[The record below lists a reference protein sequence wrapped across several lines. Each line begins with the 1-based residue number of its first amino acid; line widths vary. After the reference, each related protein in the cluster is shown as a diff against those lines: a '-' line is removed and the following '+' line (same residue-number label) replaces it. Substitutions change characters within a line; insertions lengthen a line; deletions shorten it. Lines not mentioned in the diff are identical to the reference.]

1 MKQME
6 HSYKGEEKFLVNDL
20 KTIVSKARSK
30 AFAAVNYS
38 LVERNW
44 RIGKRIVEEE
54 QNGEARAE
62 YGKHIIEVASAALTE
77 EFGKG
82 FSETNLINFKKFFLL
97 FKELEIH
104 QTVSEEFRKQVLHL
118 LPWSHYERLIRVE
131 DKKAREWYAKEAYE
145 QGWSFRTLNRNI
157 NTLYYERLLMSK
169 KKQPVVNE
177 MQDKTKAYQ
186 QDKLEYIKS
195 PVVLEFLGLP
205 EDTSLAES
213 KLETAIINNLEKFLM
228 EMGKGYALVARQQH
242 IRTEENDYYIDL
254 VFYNYLIKSFIL
266 VDLKVNRIT
275 YQDVGQMDMYLQMYD
290 KMKKG
295 PDDNPTIGII
305 LCTETD
311 SDVARYSTLAKNDQM
326 FAAKYKLYL
335 PDKEDLRR
343 EIERQKELYLM
354 AHPEETGISVTN
366 GYAQP
371 DSCFMF
377 AYDLEQDKL
386 LWRSA
391 DQSYNSMNF
400 VVKGDV
406 ILCGYGFTAEDD
418 YLYQINRNTGEIL
431 DRLELKKMPD
441 LLVEQDGKLYVHTY
455 SYDYV
460 IDF

>member
-1 MKQME
+1 MKEPSKKYNDEDNM
-6 HSYKGEEKFLVNDL
+6 LVNDL
-20 KTIVSKARSK
+20 RSIVSKARSK
-30 AFAAVNYS
+30 VFAAVNYS

-44 RIGKRIVEEE
+44 RIGQRIVEQE
-54 QNGEARAE
+54 QNGASRAE
-62 YGKHIIEVASAALTE
+62 YGKHVIEAASAALTE

-82 FSETNLINFKKFFLL
+82 FSYTNIANYKRFYLTFSDLQIL
-97 FKELEIH
+97 
-104 QTVSEEFRKQVLHL
+104 QTVSEEFKKQKHQTLSDESSL
-118 LPWSHYERLIRVE
+118 LPQKGQTPPAQFELRFLPWSHYERLIRVE
-131 DKKAREWYAKEAYE
+131 DKKAREWYAKEAFE

-157 NTLYYERLLMSK
+157 NTLYYERLLMST
-169 KKQPVVNE
+169 KKQPVVDE

-354 AHPEETGISVTN
+354 AHPEEN
-366 GYAQP
+366 
-371 DSCFMF
+371 
-377 AYDLEQDKL
+377 DK
-386 LWRSA
+386 
-391 DQSYNSMNF
+391 
-400 VVKGDV
+400 
-406 ILCGYGFTAEDD
+406 E
-418 YLYQINRNTGEIL
+418 
-431 DRLELKKMPD
+431 
-441 LLVEQDGKLYVHTY
+441 
-455 SYDYV
+455 
-460 IDF
+460 

>member
-1 MKQME
+1 MKEPGKKYNDEDNM
-6 HSYKGEEKFLVNDL
+6 LVNDL
-20 KTIVSKARSK
+20 RSIVSKARSK

-44 RIGKRIVEEE
+44 RIGQRIVEEE
-54 QNGEARAE
+54 QNGASRAE
-62 YGKHIIEVASAALTE
+62 YGKHVIEVASAALTK

-82 FSETNLINFKKFFLL
+82 FSETNIMNFKKFYLK
-97 FKELEIH
+97 FKELTIP
-104 QTVSEEFRKQVLHL
+104 QTLSEEFKKQKHQTLSDESSLLPQKGQTQPAQFELRL

-131 DKKAREWYAKEAYE
+131 DKKAREWYAKEAFE
-145 QGWSFRTLNRNI
+145 QGWSYRTLNRNI
-157 NTLYYERLLMSK
+157 NTLYYERLLMST
-169 KKQPVVNE
+169 KKQPVVDE

-275 YQDVGQMDMYLQMYD
+275 YQNVGQMDMYLQMYD

-354 AHPEETGISVTN
+354 AHPEEN
-366 GYAQP
+366 
-371 DSCFMF
+371 
-377 AYDLEQDKL
+377 DK
-386 LWRSA
+386 
-391 DQSYNSMNF
+391 
-400 VVKGDV
+400 
-406 ILCGYGFTAEDD
+406 E
-418 YLYQINRNTGEIL
+418 
-431 DRLELKKMPD
+431 
-441 LLVEQDGKLYVHTY
+441 
-455 SYDYV
+455 
-460 IDF
+460 

>member
-1 MKQME
+1 MKQPGKKYNDEDNM
-6 HSYKGEEKFLVNDL
+6 LVNDL
-20 KTIVSKARSK
+20 RSIVSKARSK

-44 RIGKRIVEEE
+44 RIGQRIVEQE
-54 QNGEARAE
+54 QNGASRAE
-62 YGKHIIEVASAALTE
+62 YGKHVTEVASAALTE

-82 FSETNLINFKKFFLL
+82 FSETNIRTFRKFFLI
-97 FKELEIH
+97 FRNLEIQ
-104 QTVSEEFRKQVLHL
+104 QTVSAESNLPKQQTLSDNLSSHFQKGQTPPAQFKLRL
-118 LPWSHYERLIRVE
+118 LPWSHYERLIRIE
-131 DKKAREWYAKEAYE
+131 DKRARDWYAKEAFE
-145 QGWSFRTLNRNI
+145 QGWSYRTLSRNI
-157 NTLYYERLLMSK
+157 NTLYYERFLMSK
-169 KKQPVVNE
+169 DKAPVEKEMKEKTNE
-177 MQDKTKAYQ
+177 FQ

-195 PVVLEFLGLP
+195 PVVMEFLGLP
-205 EDTSLAES
+205 SDSSLKES
-213 KLETAIINNLEKFLM
+213 KLESAIIDNLEKFLM

-290 KMKKG
+290 KKKKG

-354 AHPEETGISVTN
+354 AHPEEN
-366 GYAQP
+366 
-371 DSCFMF
+371 
-377 AYDLEQDKL
+377 DK
-386 LWRSA
+386 
-391 DQSYNSMNF
+391 
-400 VVKGDV
+400 
-406 ILCGYGFTAEDD
+406 E
-418 YLYQINRNTGEIL
+418 
-431 DRLELKKMPD
+431 
-441 LLVEQDGKLYVHTY
+441 
-455 SYDYV
+455 
-460 IDF
+460 

>member
-1 MKQME
+1 MKQLNKKYNDEDNM
-6 HSYKGEEKFLVNDL
+6 LVNDL
-20 KTIVSKARSK
+20 RSIVSKARSK

-44 RIGKRIVEEE
+44 RIGQRIVEQE
-54 QNGEARAE
+54 QNGASRAE
-62 YGKHIIEVASAALTE
+62 YGKHVIEVASAALTE

-82 FSETNLINFKKFFLL
+82 FSETNIMNFKKFYLK
-97 FKELEIH
+97 FKELTIP
-104 QTVSEEFRKQVLHL
+104 QTLSEEFKKQKQQTLSDESSLLPPKGQTPSAQFKLHL

-131 DKKAREWYAKEAYE
+131 DKKAREWYTKEAFE

-157 NTLYYERLLMSK
+157 NTLYYERLLMST
-169 KKQPVVNE
+169 KKQPVVDE

-354 AHPEETGISVTN
+354 AHPEEN
-366 GYAQP
+366 
-371 DSCFMF
+371 
-377 AYDLEQDKL
+377 EK
-386 LWRSA
+386 
-391 DQSYNSMNF
+391 
-400 VVKGDV
+400 
-406 ILCGYGFTAEDD
+406 E
-418 YLYQINRNTGEIL
+418 
-431 DRLELKKMPD
+431 
-441 LLVEQDGKLYVHTY
+441 
-455 SYDYV
+455 
-460 IDF
+460 

>member
-1 MKQME
+1 MKELGKKYNDEDNM
-6 HSYKGEEKFLVNDL
+6 LVNDL
-20 KTIVSKARSK
+20 RSIVSKARSK

-44 RIGKRIVEEE
+44 RIGQRIVEEE
-54 QNGEARAE
+54 QNGASRAE
-62 YGKHIIEVASAALTE
+62 YGKHVIEIASAALTE

-82 FSETNLINFKKFFLL
+82 FSYTNIANYKRFYLTFNNLQIL
-97 FKELEIH
+97 
-104 QTVSEEFRKQVLHL
+104 QTVSEEFNNPIQQTLPAKSSAPHKEDKAESAQSELRL

-131 DKKAREWYAKEAYE
+131 DKQAREWYAKEAFNE
-145 QGWSFRTLNRNI
+145 GWSYRTLNRNI

-354 AHPEETGISVTN
+354 AHPEEN
-366 GYAQP
+366 
-371 DSCFMF
+371 
-377 AYDLEQDKL
+377 DK
-386 LWRSA
+386 
-391 DQSYNSMNF
+391 
-400 VVKGDV
+400 
-406 ILCGYGFTAEDD
+406 E
-418 YLYQINRNTGEIL
+418 
-431 DRLELKKMPD
+431 
-441 LLVEQDGKLYVHTY
+441 
-455 SYDYV
+455 
-460 IDF
+460 

>member
-1 MKQME
+1 MKEPGKKYNDEDNM
-6 HSYKGEEKFLVNDL
+6 LVNDL
-20 KTIVSKARSK
+20 RSIVSKARSK

-44 RIGKRIVEEE
+44 RIGQRIVEEE
-54 QNGEARAE
+54 QNGASRAE
-62 YGKHIIEVASAALTE
+62 YGKHVIEVASAALTK

-82 FSETNLINFKKFFLL
+82 FSYTNIANYKRFYLTFSDLQIL
-97 FKELEIH
+97 
-104 QTVSEEFRKQVLHL
+104 QTVSEEFKKQKHQTLSDESSL
-118 LPWSHYERLIRVE
+118 LPQKGQTPPAQFELRFLPWSHYERLIRVE
-131 DKKAREWYAKEAYE
+131 DKKAREWYAKEAFE

-157 NTLYYERLLMSK
+157 NTLYYERLLMSTQ
-169 KKQPVVNE
+169 KQPVVDE

-354 AHPEETGISVTN
+354 AHPEEN
-366 GYAQP
+366 
-371 DSCFMF
+371 
-377 AYDLEQDKL
+377 DK
-386 LWRSA
+386 
-391 DQSYNSMNF
+391 
-400 VVKGDV
+400 
-406 ILCGYGFTAEDD
+406 E
-418 YLYQINRNTGEIL
+418 
-431 DRLELKKMPD
+431 
-441 LLVEQDGKLYVHTY
+441 
-455 SYDYV
+455 
-460 IDF
+460 

>member
-82 FSETNLINFKKFFLL
+82 FSETNIRTFRKFFLI
-97 FKELEIH
+97 FRNLEIQ
-104 QTVSEEFRKQVLHL
+104 QTVSAESNLPKQQTLSDNLSSHFQKGQTPPAQFKLRL
-118 LPWSHYERLIRVE
+118 LPWSHYERLIRIE
-131 DKKAREWYAKEAYE
+131 DKRARDWYAKETFK
-145 QGWSFRTLNRNI
+145 QGWSYRTLSRNI

-169 KKQPVVNE
+169 DKAPVEKEMKEKTNE
-177 MQDKTKAYQ
+177 FQ

-195 PVVLEFLGLP
+195 PVVMEFLGLP
-205 EDTSLAES
+205 SDSSLKES
-213 KLETAIINNLEKFLM
+213 KLESAIIDNLEKFLM

-290 KMKKG
+290 KKKKG

-354 AHPEETGISVTN
+354 AHPEEN
-366 GYAQP
+366 
-371 DSCFMF
+371 
-377 AYDLEQDKL
+377 DK
-386 LWRSA
+386 
-391 DQSYNSMNF
+391 
-400 VVKGDV
+400 
-406 ILCGYGFTAEDD
+406 E
-418 YLYQINRNTGEIL
+418 
-431 DRLELKKMPD
+431 
-441 LLVEQDGKLYVHTY
+441 
-455 SYDYV
+455 
-460 IDF
+460 

>member
-1 MKQME
+1 MKQPGKKYNDEDNM
-6 HSYKGEEKFLVNDL
+6 LVNDL
-20 KTIVSKARSK
+20 RSIVSKARSK
-30 AFAAVNYS
+30 AFATVNYS
-38 LVERNW
+38 LVKRNW
-44 RIGKRIVEEE
+44 RIGQRIVEEE
-54 QNGEARAE
+54 QNGASRAE
-62 YGKHIIEVASAALTE
+62 YGKHVIEVASAALTK

-82 FSETNLINFKKFFLL
+82 FSETNIMNFKKFYLK
-97 FKELEIH
+97 FKELTIP
-104 QTVSEEFRKQVLHL
+104 QTLSEEFKKQKHQTLSDESSLLPQKGQTQPAQFELRL

-131 DKKAREWYAKEAYE
+131 DKKAREWYAKEAFE
-145 QGWSFRTLNRNI
+145 QGWSYRTLNRNI
-157 NTLYYERLLMSK
+157 NTLYYERLLMST
-169 KKQPVVNE
+169 KKQPVVDE

-354 AHPEETGISVTN
+354 AHPEEN
-366 GYAQP
+366 
-371 DSCFMF
+371 
-377 AYDLEQDKL
+377 DK
-386 LWRSA
+386 
-391 DQSYNSMNF
+391 
-400 VVKGDV
+400 
-406 ILCGYGFTAEDD
+406 E
-418 YLYQINRNTGEIL
+418 
-431 DRLELKKMPD
+431 
-441 LLVEQDGKLYVHTY
+441 
-455 SYDYV
+455 
-460 IDF
+460 

>member
-6 HSYKGEEKFLVNDL
+6 HSYKGGEKFLVNDL

-82 FSETNLINFKKFFLL
+82 FSETNIMNFKKFYLK
-97 FKELEIH
+97 FKELTIP
-104 QTVSEEFRKQVLHL
+104 QTESEEFKKQKQQTLSDELSSHFQKGQTPPAQFELRL
-118 LPWSHYERLIRVE
+118 LPWSHYERLIRIE
-131 DKKAREWYAKEAYE
+131 DKRARDWYAKEAFE
-145 QGWSFRTLNRNI
+145 QGWSYRTLSRNI

-169 KKQPVVNE
+169 DKAPVEKEMKEKTNE
-177 MQDKTKAYQ
+177 FQ

-205 EDTSLAES
+205 KDTSLAES

-354 AHPEETGISVTN
+354 AHPEEN
-366 GYAQP
+366 
-371 DSCFMF
+371 
-377 AYDLEQDKL
+377 DK
-386 LWRSA
+386 
-391 DQSYNSMNF
+391 
-400 VVKGDV
+400 
-406 ILCGYGFTAEDD
+406 E
-418 YLYQINRNTGEIL
+418 
-431 DRLELKKMPD
+431 
-441 LLVEQDGKLYVHTY
+441 
-455 SYDYV
+455 
-460 IDF
+460 

>member
-1 MKQME
+1 MKQPGKKYNDEDNM
-6 HSYKGEEKFLVNDL
+6 LVNDL
-20 KTIVSKARSK
+20 RSIVSKARSK

-44 RIGKRIVEEE
+44 RIGQRIVEEE
-54 QNGEARAE
+54 QNGASRAE
-62 YGKHIIEVASAALTE
+62 YGKHVIEVASAALTK

-82 FSETNLINFKKFFLL
+82 FSETNIMNFKKFYLK
-97 FKELEIH
+97 FKELTIP
-104 QTVSEEFRKQVLHL
+104 QTLSEEFKKQKHQTLSDESSLLPQKGQTQSAQFELRL

-131 DKKAREWYAKEAYE
+131 DKKAREWYAKEAFE

-169 KKQPVVNE
+169 KKQPVANE

-335 PDKEDLRR
+335 PNEEDLRR

-354 AHPEETGISVTN
+354 AHP
-366 GYAQP
+366 
-371 DSCFMF
+371 
-377 AYDLEQDKL
+377 DK
-386 LWRSA
+386 
-391 DQSYNSMNF
+391 
-400 VVKGDV
+400 
-406 ILCGYGFTAEDD
+406 
-418 YLYQINRNTGEIL
+418 
-431 DRLELKKMPD
+431 
-441 LLVEQDGKLYVHTY
+441 
-455 SYDYV
+455 
-460 IDF
+460 

>member
-1 MKQME
+1 MKQPGKKYNDEDNM
-6 HSYKGEEKFLVNDL
+6 LVNDL
-20 KTIVSKARSK
+20 RSIVSKARSK

-44 RIGKRIVEEE
+44 RIGQRIVEQE
-54 QNGEARAE
+54 QNGASRAE
-62 YGKHIIEVASAALTE
+62 YGKHVIEVASAALTE

-82 FSETNLINFKKFFLL
+82 FSETNIMNFKKFYLR
-97 FKELEIH
+97 FKGLAIP
-104 QTVSEEFRKQVLHL
+104 QTLSEEFKKQKQQTPSDESSLLPQKGKTESAQFELRL

-131 DKKAREWYAKEAYE
+131 DKQAREWYAKEAFE

-157 NTLYYERLLMSK
+157 NTLYYERLLMST
-169 KKQPVVNE
+169 KKQPVVDE

-354 AHPEETGISVTN
+354 AHPEEN
-366 GYAQP
+366 
-371 DSCFMF
+371 
-377 AYDLEQDKL
+377 EK
-386 LWRSA
+386 
-391 DQSYNSMNF
+391 
-400 VVKGDV
+400 
-406 ILCGYGFTAEDD
+406 E
-418 YLYQINRNTGEIL
+418 
-431 DRLELKKMPD
+431 
-441 LLVEQDGKLYVHTY
+441 
-455 SYDYV
+455 
-460 IDF
+460 

>member
-1 MKQME
+1 MKQPRKKYNDEDNM
-6 HSYKGEEKFLVNDL
+6 LVNDL
-20 KTIVSKARSK
+20 RSIVSKARSK

-44 RIGKRIVEEE
+44 RIGQRIVEQE
-54 QNGEARAE
+54 QNGASRAE
-62 YGKHIIEVASAALTE
+62 YGKHVIEIASAALTE

-82 FSETNLINFKKFFLL
+82 FSETNIMNFKKFYLK
-97 FKELEIH
+97 FKELTIP
-104 QTVSEEFRKQVLHL
+104 QTLSEEFKKQKQQTLSDELSSHFQKGQTPPAQFELRL

-131 DKKAREWYAKEAYE
+131 DKKAREWYAKEAFNE
-145 QGWSFRTLNRNI
+145 GWSYRTLNRNI

-205 EDTSLAES
+205 EDISLAES

-354 AHPEETGISVTN
+354 AHPEEN
-366 GYAQP
+366 
-371 DSCFMF
+371 
-377 AYDLEQDKL
+377 DK
-386 LWRSA
+386 
-391 DQSYNSMNF
+391 
-400 VVKGDV
+400 
-406 ILCGYGFTAEDD
+406 E
-418 YLYQINRNTGEIL
+418 
-431 DRLELKKMPD
+431 
-441 LLVEQDGKLYVHTY
+441 
-455 SYDYV
+455 
-460 IDF
+460 

>member
-1 MKQME
+1 MKQPRKKYNDEDNM
-6 HSYKGEEKFLVNDL
+6 LVNDL
-20 KTIVSKARSK
+20 RSIVSKARSK

-44 RIGKRIVEEE
+44 RIGQRIVEQE
-54 QNGEARAE
+54 QNGASRAE
-62 YGKHIIEVASAALTE
+62 YGKHVIEVASAALTE

-82 FSETNLINFKKFFLL
+82 FSETNIRTFRKFFLI
-97 FKELEIH
+97 FRNLEIQ
-104 QTVSEEFRKQVLHL
+104 QTVSAESNLPKQQTLSDNLSSHFQKGQTPPAQFKLRL

-131 DKKAREWYAKEAYE
+131 DKKAREWYAKEAFE
-145 QGWSFRTLNRNI
+145 QGWSYRTLSRNI
-157 NTLYYERLLMSK
+157 NTLYYERLLISK
-169 KKQPVVNE
+169 DKAPVEKEMKEKTNE
-177 MQDKTKAYQ
+177 FQ

-195 PVVLEFLGLP
+195 PVVMEFLGLP
-205 EDTSLAES
+205 SDSSLKES
-213 KLETAIINNLEKFLM
+213 KLESAIINNLEKFLM

-305 LCTETD
+305 LCAETD

-335 PDKEDLRR
+335 PNEEDLKR

-354 AHPEETGISVTN
+354 AHP
-366 GYAQP
+366 
-371 DSCFMF
+371 
-377 AYDLEQDKL
+377 DK
-386 LWRSA
+386 
-391 DQSYNSMNF
+391 
-400 VVKGDV
+400 
-406 ILCGYGFTAEDD
+406 
-418 YLYQINRNTGEIL
+418 
-431 DRLELKKMPD
+431 
-441 LLVEQDGKLYVHTY
+441 
-455 SYDYV
+455 
-460 IDF
+460 

>member
-1 MKQME
+1 MKQPRKKYNDEDNM
-6 HSYKGEEKFLVNDL
+6 LVNDL
-20 KTIVSKARSK
+20 RSIVSKARSK

-44 RIGKRIVEEE
+44 RIGQRIVEQE
-54 QNGEARAE
+54 QNGASRAE
-62 YGKHIIEVASAALTE
+62 YGKHVIEVASAALTE

-82 FSETNLINFKKFFLL
+82 FSYTNIANYKRFYLTFNNLQIL
-97 FKELEIH
+97 
-104 QTVSEEFRKQVLHL
+104 QTVSEEFNNPIQQTQPAKSSTPYKEDKAESTQSELRL

-131 DKKAREWYAKEAYE
+131 DKKAREWYAKEAFE

-354 AHPEETGISVTN
+354 AHLEEN
-366 GYAQP
+366 
-371 DSCFMF
+371 
-377 AYDLEQDKL
+377 DK
-386 LWRSA
+386 
-391 DQSYNSMNF
+391 
-400 VVKGDV
+400 
-406 ILCGYGFTAEDD
+406 E
-418 YLYQINRNTGEIL
+418 
-431 DRLELKKMPD
+431 
-441 LLVEQDGKLYVHTY
+441 
-455 SYDYV
+455 
-460 IDF
+460 

>member
-1 MKQME
+1 MKQPGKKYNDEDNM
-6 HSYKGEEKFLVNDL
+6 LVNDL
-20 KTIVSKARSK
+20 RSIVSKARSK

-44 RIGKRIVEEE
+44 RIGQRIVEQE
-54 QNGEARAE
+54 QNGASRAE
-62 YGKHIIEVASAALTE
+62 YGKHVIEIASAALTE

-82 FSETNLINFKKFFLL
+82 FSETNIMNFKKFYLK
-97 FKELEIH
+97 FKELTIP
-104 QTVSEEFRKQVLHL
+104 QTLSEEFKKQKHQTLSDEFSLLPQKGQTQSAQFELRL

-131 DKKAREWYAKEAYE
+131 DKKAREWYAKEAFE

-169 KKQPVVNE
+169 KKQPVVDE

-354 AHPEETGISVTN
+354 AHPEEN
-366 GYAQP
+366 
-371 DSCFMF
+371 
-377 AYDLEQDKL
+377 DK
-386 LWRSA
+386 
-391 DQSYNSMNF
+391 
-400 VVKGDV
+400 
-406 ILCGYGFTAEDD
+406 E
-418 YLYQINRNTGEIL
+418 
-431 DRLELKKMPD
+431 
-441 LLVEQDGKLYVHTY
+441 
-455 SYDYV
+455 
-460 IDF
+460 

>member
-1 MKQME
+1 ME
-6 HSYKGEEKFLVNDL
+6 Q
-20 KTIVSKARSK
+20 
-30 AFAAVNYS
+30 
-38 LVERNW
+38 
-44 RIGKRIVEEE
+44 E
-54 QNGEARAE
+54 QNGASRAE
-62 YGKHIIEVASAALTE
+62 YGKHVIEVASAALTE

-82 FSETNLINFKKFFLL
+82 FSKTNIRSYRKFYLLFSDMGIQQAVPAELETQKQQALPAIFTALVKEENQTHFTNLNI
-97 FKELEIH
+97 
-104 QTVSEEFRKQVLHL
+104 
-118 LPWSHYERLIRVE
+118 LPWTHYERLIRVE
-131 DKKAREWYAKEAYE
+131 DKQAREWYAKEAFNE
-145 QGWSFRTLNRNI
+145 GWSYRTLNRNI
-157 NTLYYERLLMSK
+157 NTLYYERLLMST
-169 KKQPVVNE
+169 KKQPVVDE

-213 KLETAIINNLEKFLM
+213 KLESAIINNLEKFLM

-354 AHPEETGISVTN
+354 AHPEKN
-366 GYAQP
+366 
-371 DSCFMF
+371 
-377 AYDLEQDKL
+377 DK
-386 LWRSA
+386 
-391 DQSYNSMNF
+391 
-400 VVKGDV
+400 
-406 ILCGYGFTAEDD
+406 E
-418 YLYQINRNTGEIL
+418 
-431 DRLELKKMPD
+431 
-441 LLVEQDGKLYVHTY
+441 
-455 SYDYV
+455 
-460 IDF
+460 

>member
-1 MKQME
+1 MDFQKESTIFAAYFINKSIMKQLNKKYNDEDNM
-6 HSYKGEEKFLVNDL
+6 LVNDL
-20 KTIVSKARSK
+20 RSIVSKARSK

-44 RIGKRIVEEE
+44 RIGQRIVEQE
-54 QNGEARAE
+54 QNGASRAE
-62 YGKHIIEVASAALTE
+62 YGKHVIEVASAALTE

-82 FSETNLINFKKFFLL
+82 FSYTNIANYKRFYLTFNNLQIL
-97 FKELEIH
+97 
-104 QTVSEEFRKQVLHL
+104 QTVSEEFNNPIQQTLPAKSSAPHKEDKAESAQSELRL

-131 DKKAREWYAKEAYE
+131 DKQAREWYAKEAFNE
-145 QGWSFRTLNRNI
+145 GWSYRTLNRNI

-169 KKQPVVNE
+169 KKQPVIDE
-177 MQDKTKAYQ
+177 MKEKTKNFQ

-354 AHPEETGISVTN
+354 AHPEEN
-366 GYAQP
+366 
-371 DSCFMF
+371 
-377 AYDLEQDKL
+377 DK
-386 LWRSA
+386 
-391 DQSYNSMNF
+391 
-400 VVKGDV
+400 
-406 ILCGYGFTAEDD
+406 E
-418 YLYQINRNTGEIL
+418 
-431 DRLELKKMPD
+431 
-441 LLVEQDGKLYVHTY
+441 
-455 SYDYV
+455 
-460 IDF
+460 

>member
-1 MKQME
+1 MKQPGKKYNDEDNM
-6 HSYKGEEKFLVNDL
+6 LVNDL
-20 KTIVSKARSK
+20 RSIVSKARSK

-44 RIGKRIVEEE
+44 RIGQRIVEQE
-54 QNGEARAE
+54 QNGASRAE
-62 YGKHIIEVASAALTE
+62 YGKHVIEIASAALTE

-82 FSETNLINFKKFFLL
+82 FSYTNIANYKRFYLTFNNLQIL
-97 FKELEIH
+97 
-104 QTVSEEFRKQVLHL
+104 QTVSEEFNNPIQQTLPAKSSAPHKEDKAESAQSELRL

-131 DKKAREWYAKEAYE
+131 DKKAHEWYAKEAFE

-354 AHPEETGISVTN
+354 AHPEEN
-366 GYAQP
+366 
-371 DSCFMF
+371 
-377 AYDLEQDKL
+377 DK
-386 LWRSA
+386 
-391 DQSYNSMNF
+391 
-400 VVKGDV
+400 
-406 ILCGYGFTAEDD
+406 E
-418 YLYQINRNTGEIL
+418 
-431 DRLELKKMPD
+431 
-441 LLVEQDGKLYVHTY
+441 
-455 SYDYV
+455 
-460 IDF
+460 

>member
-1 MKQME
+1 MKEPGKKYNDEDNM
-6 HSYKGEEKFLVNDL
+6 LVNDL
-20 KTIVSKARSK
+20 RSIVSKARSK

-44 RIGKRIVEEE
+44 RIGQRIVEEE
-54 QNGEARAE
+54 QNGASRAE
-62 YGKHIIEVASAALTE
+62 YGKHVIEVASAALTK

-82 FSETNLINFKKFFLL
+82 FSETNIMNFKKFYLK
-97 FKELEIH
+97 FKELTIP
-104 QTVSEEFRKQVLHL
+104 QTLSEEFKKQKHQTLSDESSLLPQKWQTQPAQFELRL

-131 DKKAREWYAKEAYE
+131 DKKAREWYAKEAFE
-145 QGWSFRTLNRNI
+145 QGWSYRTLNRNI
-157 NTLYYERLLMSK
+157 NTLYYERLLMST
-169 KKQPVVNE
+169 KKQPVVDE

-354 AHPEETGISVTN
+354 AHPKEN
-366 GYAQP
+366 
-371 DSCFMF
+371 
-377 AYDLEQDKL
+377 EQ
-386 LWRSA
+386 
-391 DQSYNSMNF
+391 
-400 VVKGDV
+400 
-406 ILCGYGFTAEDD
+406 E
-418 YLYQINRNTGEIL
+418 
-431 DRLELKKMPD
+431 
-441 LLVEQDGKLYVHTY
+441 
-455 SYDYV
+455 
-460 IDF
+460 

>member
-1 MKQME
+1 MKE
-6 HSYKGEEKFLVNDL
+6 PEKKYNDEDNMLVNDL
-20 KTIVSKARSK
+20 RSIVSKARSK

-44 RIGKRIVEEE
+44 RIGQRIVEQE
-54 QNGEARAE
+54 QNGASRAE
-62 YGKHIIEVASAALTE
+62 YGKHVIEVASAALTE

-82 FSETNLINFKKFFLL
+82 FSYTNIANYKRFYLTFSDLQIL
-97 FKELEIH
+97 
-104 QTVSEEFRKQVLHL
+104 QTLSEEFKKQKHQTLSDKSSLLPQKGQTPPAQSELRL
-118 LPWSHYERLIRVE
+118 LPWSHYERLMRVE
-131 DKKAREWYAKEAYE
+131 DKKAREWYAKEAFNE
-145 QGWSFRTLNRNI
+145 GWSYRTLNRNI
-157 NTLYYERLLMSK
+157 NTLYYERLLMST
-169 KKQPVVNE
+169 KKQPVVDE

-354 AHPEETGISVTN
+354 AHPEEN
-366 GYAQP
+366 
-371 DSCFMF
+371 
-377 AYDLEQDKL
+377 
-386 LWRSA
+386 
-391 DQSYNSMNF
+391 
-400 VVKGDV
+400 
-406 ILCGYGFTAEDD
+406 
-418 YLYQINRNTGEIL
+418 
-431 DRLELKKMPD
+431 KK
-441 LLVEQDGKLYVHTY
+441 E
-455 SYDYV
+455 
-460 IDF
+460 

>member
-1 MKQME
+1 MKEPGKKYNDEDNM
-6 HSYKGEEKFLVNDL
+6 LVNDL
-20 KTIVSKARSK
+20 RSIVSKARSK

-44 RIGKRIVEEE
+44 RIGQRIVEEE
-54 QNGEARAE
+54 QNGTSRAE
-62 YGKHIIEVASAALTE
+62 YGKHVIEVASAALTK

-82 FSETNLINFKKFFLL
+82 FSYTNIANYKRFYLTFSDLQILQRVSQEFKKQ
-97 FKELEIH
+97 KH
-104 QTVSEEFRKQVLHL
+104 QTLSDESSLLPQKGQTPPAQFELRF

-131 DKKAREWYAKEAYE
+131 DKKAREWYAKEAFE

-157 NTLYYERLLMSK
+157 NTLYYERLLMST
-169 KKQPVVNE
+169 KKQPVVDE

-354 AHPEETGISVTN
+354 AHPEEN
-366 GYAQP
+366 
-371 DSCFMF
+371 
-377 AYDLEQDKL
+377 DK
-386 LWRSA
+386 
-391 DQSYNSMNF
+391 
-400 VVKGDV
+400 
-406 ILCGYGFTAEDD
+406 E
-418 YLYQINRNTGEIL
+418 
-431 DRLELKKMPD
+431 
-441 LLVEQDGKLYVHTY
+441 
-455 SYDYV
+455 
-460 IDF
+460 

>member
-1 MKQME
+1 MKQLNKKYNDEDNM
-6 HSYKGEEKFLVNDL
+6 LVNDL
-20 KTIVSKARSK
+20 RSIVSKARSK

-44 RIGKRIVEEE
+44 RIGQRIVEQE
-54 QNGEARAE
+54 QNGASRAE
-62 YGKHIIEVASAALTE
+62 YGKHVIEVASAALTE

-82 FSETNLINFKKFFLL
+82 FSETNIMNFKKFYLK
-97 FKELEIH
+97 FKELTIP
-104 QTVSEEFRKQVLHL
+104 QTLSEEFKKQKHQTLSDESSLLPQKGQTPPAQFELRL

-131 DKKAREWYAKEAYE
+131 DKKAREWYAKEAFE

-157 NTLYYERLLMSK
+157 NTLYYERLLMST
-169 KKQPVVNE
+169 KKQPVVKE

-354 AHPEETGISVTN
+354 AHPEEN
-366 GYAQP
+366 
-371 DSCFMF
+371 
-377 AYDLEQDKL
+377 EK
-386 LWRSA
+386 
-391 DQSYNSMNF
+391 
-400 VVKGDV
+400 
-406 ILCGYGFTAEDD
+406 E
-418 YLYQINRNTGEIL
+418 
-431 DRLELKKMPD
+431 
-441 LLVEQDGKLYVHTY
+441 
-455 SYDYV
+455 
-460 IDF
+460 

>member
-1 MKQME
+1 MKE
-6 HSYKGEEKFLVNDL
+6 PEKKYDDEDNMLVNDL
-20 KTIVSKARSK
+20 RSIVSKARSK

-44 RIGKRIVEEE
+44 RIGQRIVEEE
-54 QNGEARAE
+54 QNGASRAE
-62 YGKHIIEVASAALTE
+62 YGKHVIEVASVALTE

-82 FSETNLINFKKFFLL
+82 FSYTNIANYKRFYLTFNDLQIL
-97 FKELEIH
+97 
-104 QTVSEEFRKQVLHL
+104 QTVSEEFNNPIQQTLPAKSSAPHKEDKAESAQSELRL

-131 DKKAREWYAKEAYE
+131 DKKAREWYAKEAFNE
-145 QGWSFRTLNRNI
+145 GWSYRTLNRNI
-157 NTLYYERLLMSK
+157 NTLYYERLLMST
-169 KKQPVVNE
+169 KKQPVVDE

-290 KMKKG
+290 KMRKG

-343 EIERQKELYLM
+343 EIERQKKLYSM
-354 AHPEETGISVTN
+354 AHSEEN
-366 GYAQP
+366 
-371 DSCFMF
+371 
-377 AYDLEQDKL
+377 DK
-386 LWRSA
+386 
-391 DQSYNSMNF
+391 
-400 VVKGDV
+400 
-406 ILCGYGFTAEDD
+406 E
-418 YLYQINRNTGEIL
+418 
-431 DRLELKKMPD
+431 
-441 LLVEQDGKLYVHTY
+441 
-455 SYDYV
+455 
-460 IDF
+460 

>member
-1 MKQME
+1 MKQPGKKYNDEDNM
-6 HSYKGEEKFLVNDL
+6 LVNDL
-20 KTIVSKARSK
+20 RSIVSKARSK

-44 RIGKRIVEEE
+44 RIGQRIVEQE
-54 QNGEARAE
+54 QNGASRAE
-62 YGKHIIEVASAALTE
+62 YGKHVIEVASAALTE
-77 EFGKG
+77 EIGKG
-82 FSETNLINFKKFFLL
+82 FSKTSIKNCKKFFMYFSHSEKGQAVPDQFKNSKGQALPDLL
-97 FKELEIH
+97 M
-104 QTVSEEFRKQVLHL
+104 SHL
-118 LPWSHYERLIRVE
+118 LPWTHYERLIRVE
-131 DKKAREWYAKEAYE
+131 DKQAREWYAKEAFNE
-145 QGWSFRTLNRNI
+145 GWSYRTLNRNI
-157 NTLYYERLLMSK
+157 NTLYYERLLMST
-169 KKQPVVNE
+169 KKQPVVKE
-177 MQDKTKAYQ
+177 MQDNTKAYQ

-205 EDTSLAES
+205 EDTTLAES

-335 PDKEDLRR
+335 PNEEDLRR
-343 EIERQKELYLM
+343 EIERQKELFLM
-354 AHPEETGISVTN
+354 AHPDEN
-366 GYAQP
+366 
-371 DSCFMF
+371 
-377 AYDLEQDKL
+377 DK
-386 LWRSA
+386 
-391 DQSYNSMNF
+391 
-400 VVKGDV
+400 
-406 ILCGYGFTAEDD
+406 IL
-418 YLYQINRNTGEIL
+418 
-431 DRLELKKMPD
+431 
-441 LLVEQDGKLYVHTY
+441 
-455 SYDYV
+455 
-460 IDF
+460 

>member
-1 MKQME
+1 MKQPGKKYNDEDNM
-6 HSYKGEEKFLVNDL
+6 LVNDL
-20 KTIVSKARSK
+20 RSIVSKARSK

-44 RIGKRIVEEE
+44 RIGQRIVEQE
-54 QNGEARAE
+54 QNGASRAE
-62 YGKHIIEVASAALTE
+62 YGKHVIEVASAALTE

-82 FSETNLINFKKFFLL
+82 FSYTNIANYKRFYLTFNNLQIL
-97 FKELEIH
+97 
-104 QTVSEEFRKQVLHL
+104 QTVSEEFNNPIQQTPPAKSSAPHKEDKAESAQSELRF

-131 DKKAREWYAKEAYE
+131 DKQAREWYAKEAFNE
-145 QGWSFRTLNRNI
+145 GWSYRTLNRNI

-169 KKQPVVNE
+169 KKQPVVDE

-205 EDTSLAES
+205 EDISLAES

-354 AHPEETGISVTN
+354 THPEEN
-366 GYAQP
+366 
-371 DSCFMF
+371 
-377 AYDLEQDKL
+377 EK
-386 LWRSA
+386 
-391 DQSYNSMNF
+391 
-400 VVKGDV
+400 
-406 ILCGYGFTAEDD
+406 E
-418 YLYQINRNTGEIL
+418 
-431 DRLELKKMPD
+431 
-441 LLVEQDGKLYVHTY
+441 
-455 SYDYV
+455 
-460 IDF
+460 

>member
-1 MKQME
+1 MKEPRKKYNDEDNM
-6 HSYKGEEKFLVNDL
+6 LVNDL
-20 KTIVSKARSK
+20 RSIVSKARSK

-44 RIGKRIVEEE
+44 RIGQRIVEQE
-54 QNGEARAE
+54 QNGASRAE
-62 YGKHIIEVASAALTE
+62 YGKHVIEIASAALTE

-82 FSETNLINFKKFFLL
+82 FSETNIMNFKKFYLK
-97 FKELEIH
+97 FKELTIP
-104 QTVSEEFRKQVLHL
+104 QTLSEEFKKQKHQTLSDESSLLPQKGQTQSAQFELRL

-131 DKKAREWYAKEAYE
+131 DKKAREWYAKEAFE

-195 PVVLEFLGLP
+195 PVVMEFLGLP
-205 EDTSLAES
+205 SDSSLKES
-213 KLETAIINNLEKFLM
+213 KLESAIIDNLEKFLM

-305 LCTETD
+305 LCAETD

-354 AHPEETGISVTN
+354 THPEEN
-366 GYAQP
+366 
-371 DSCFMF
+371 
-377 AYDLEQDKL
+377 EK
-386 LWRSA
+386 
-391 DQSYNSMNF
+391 
-400 VVKGDV
+400 
-406 ILCGYGFTAEDD
+406 E
-418 YLYQINRNTGEIL
+418 
-431 DRLELKKMPD
+431 
-441 LLVEQDGKLYVHTY
+441 
-455 SYDYV
+455 
-460 IDF
+460 

>member
-1 MKQME
+1 MKEPGKKYNDEDNM
-6 HSYKGEEKFLVNDL
+6 LVNDL
-20 KTIVSKARSK
+20 RSIVSKARSK

-44 RIGKRIVEEE
+44 RIGQRIVEEE
-54 QNGEARAE
+54 QNGASRAE
-62 YGKHIIEVASAALTE
+62 YGKHVIEVASAALTK

-82 FSETNLINFKKFFLL
+82 FSETNIMNFKKFYLK
-97 FKELEIH
+97 FKELTIP
-104 QTVSEEFRKQVLHL
+104 QTLSEEFKKQKHQTLSDESSLLPQKGQTQPAQFELRL

-131 DKKAREWYAKEAYE
+131 DKKAREWYAKEAFNE
-145 QGWSFRTLNRNI
+145 GWSYRTLNRNI
-157 NTLYYERLLMSK
+157 NTLYYERLLMST
-169 KKQPVVNE
+169 KKQPVVDE

-343 EIERQKELYLM
+343 EIERQKELYLT
-354 AHPEETGISVTN
+354 AHPEEN
-366 GYAQP
+366 
-371 DSCFMF
+371 
-377 AYDLEQDKL
+377 DK
-386 LWRSA
+386 
-391 DQSYNSMNF
+391 
-400 VVKGDV
+400 
-406 ILCGYGFTAEDD
+406 E
-418 YLYQINRNTGEIL
+418 
-431 DRLELKKMPD
+431 
-441 LLVEQDGKLYVHTY
+441 
-455 SYDYV
+455 
-460 IDF
+460 

>member
-1 MKQME
+1 MKQLNKKYNDEDNM
-6 HSYKGEEKFLVNDL
+6 LVNDL
-20 KTIVSKARSK
+20 RSIVSKARSK

-44 RIGKRIVEEE
+44 RIGQRIVEQE
-54 QNGEARAE
+54 QNGASRAE
-62 YGKHIIEVASAALTE
+62 YGKHVIEIASAALTE

-82 FSETNLINFKKFFLL
+82 FSYTNIANYKRFYLTFNNLQIL
-97 FKELEIH
+97 
-104 QTVSEEFRKQVLHL
+104 QTVSEEFNNPIQQTLPAKSSAPHKEDKAESAQFELRL

-131 DKKAREWYAKEAYE
+131 DKQAREWYAKEAFNE
-145 QGWSFRTLNRNI
+145 DWSYRTLNRNI

-169 KKQPVVNE
+169 KKQPVIDE
-177 MQDKTKAYQ
+177 MKEKTKNFQ

-354 AHPEETGISVTN
+354 AHPEEN
-366 GYAQP
+366 
-371 DSCFMF
+371 
-377 AYDLEQDKL
+377 DK
-386 LWRSA
+386 
-391 DQSYNSMNF
+391 
-400 VVKGDV
+400 
-406 ILCGYGFTAEDD
+406 E
-418 YLYQINRNTGEIL
+418 
-431 DRLELKKMPD
+431 
-441 LLVEQDGKLYVHTY
+441 
-455 SYDYV
+455 
-460 IDF
+460 

>member
-1 MKQME
+1 MKQPDKKYNDEDNM
-6 HSYKGEEKFLVNDL
+6 LVNDL
-20 KTIVSKARSK
+20 RSIVSKARSK

-44 RIGKRIVEEE
+44 RIGQRIVEQE
-54 QNGEARAE
+54 QNGASRAE
-62 YGKHIIEVASAALTE
+62 YGKHVIEVASAALTE

-82 FSETNLINFKKFFLL
+82 FSYTNIANYKRFYLTFSDLQIL
-97 FKELEIH
+97 
-104 QTVSEEFRKQVLHL
+104 QTLSEEFKKQKHQTLSDESSLLPQKGQTQSTQSELRL

-131 DKKAREWYAKEAYE
+131 DKKAREWYAKEAFNE
-145 QGWSFRTLNRNI
+145 GWSYRTLNRNI
-157 NTLYYERLLMSK
+157 NTLYYERLLMST
-169 KKQPVVNE
+169 KKQPVVDE

-354 AHPEETGISVTN
+354 AHPEEN
-366 GYAQP
+366 
-371 DSCFMF
+371 
-377 AYDLEQDKL
+377 DK
-386 LWRSA
+386 
-391 DQSYNSMNF
+391 
-400 VVKGDV
+400 
-406 ILCGYGFTAEDD
+406 E
-418 YLYQINRNTGEIL
+418 
-431 DRLELKKMPD
+431 
-441 LLVEQDGKLYVHTY
+441 
-455 SYDYV
+455 
-460 IDF
+460 

>member
-1 MKQME
+1 PGKKYNDEDNM
-6 HSYKGEEKFLVNDL
+6 LVNDL
-20 KTIVSKARSK
+20 RSIVSKARSK

-44 RIGKRIVEEE
+44 RIGQRIVEQE
-54 QNGEARAE
+54 QNGASRAE
-62 YGKHIIEVASAALTE
+62 YGKHVIEIASAALTE

-82 FSETNLINFKKFFLL
+82 FSETNIMNFKKFYLK
-97 FKELEIH
+97 FKELTIP
-104 QTVSEEFRKQVLHL
+104 QTVSEEFKKQKHQTLSDEFSLLPQKGQTQSAQFELRL

-131 DKKAREWYAKEAYE
+131 DKKAREWYAKEAFNE
-145 QGWSFRTLNRNI
+145 GWSYRTLNRNI

-354 AHPEETGISVTN
+354 AHPEEN
-366 GYAQP
+366 
-371 DSCFMF
+371 
-377 AYDLEQDKL
+377 DK
-386 LWRSA
+386 
-391 DQSYNSMNF
+391 
-400 VVKGDV
+400 
-406 ILCGYGFTAEDD
+406 E
-418 YLYQINRNTGEIL
+418 
-431 DRLELKKMPD
+431 
-441 LLVEQDGKLYVHTY
+441 
-455 SYDYV
+455 
-460 IDF
+460 

>member
-1 MKQME
+1 MKEPGKKYNDEDNM
-6 HSYKGEEKFLVNDL
+6 LVNDL
-20 KTIVSKARSK
+20 RSIVSKARSK

-44 RIGKRIVEEE
+44 RIGQRIVEEE
-54 QNGEARAE
+54 QNGASRAE
-62 YGKHIIEVASAALTE
+62 YGKHVIEVASAALTK

-82 FSETNLINFKKFFLL
+82 FSETNIMNFKKFYLK
-97 FKELEIH
+97 FKELTIP
-104 QTVSEEFRKQVLHL
+104 QTLSEEFKKQKHQTLSDESSLLPQKGQTQPAQFELRL

-131 DKKAREWYAKEAYE
+131 DKKAREWYAKEAFNE
-145 QGWSFRTLNRNI
+145 GWSYRTLNRNI
-157 NTLYYERLLMSK
+157 NTLYYERLLMST
-169 KKQPVVNE
+169 KKQPVVDE

-311 SDVARYSTLAKNDQM
+311 SDVAQYSTLAKNDQM

-354 AHPEETGISVTN
+354 AHPEEN
-366 GYAQP
+366 
-371 DSCFMF
+371 
-377 AYDLEQDKL
+377 DK
-386 LWRSA
+386 
-391 DQSYNSMNF
+391 
-400 VVKGDV
+400 
-406 ILCGYGFTAEDD
+406 E
-418 YLYQINRNTGEIL
+418 
-431 DRLELKKMPD
+431 
-441 LLVEQDGKLYVHTY
+441 
-455 SYDYV
+455 
-460 IDF
+460 

>member
-1 MKQME
+1 MKE
-6 HSYKGEEKFLVNDL
+6 PEKKYNDEDNMLVNDL
-20 KTIVSKARSK
+20 RSIVSKARSK

-44 RIGKRIVEEE
+44 RIGQRIVEQE
-54 QNGEARAE
+54 QNGASRAE
-62 YGKHIIEVASAALTE
+62 YGKHVIEVASAALTE

-82 FSETNLINFKKFFLL
+82 FSYTNIANYKRFYLTFNNLQIL
-97 FKELEIH
+97 
-104 QTVSEEFRKQVLHL
+104 QTVSEEFKKPKHQTLSDESSLLPQKGQTPPAQFELRL

-131 DKKAREWYAKEAYE
+131 DKKAREWYAKEAFE

-205 EDTSLAES
+205 EDISLAES

-354 AHPEETGISVTN
+354 AHPEEN
-366 GYAQP
+366 
-371 DSCFMF
+371 
-377 AYDLEQDKL
+377 DK
-386 LWRSA
+386 
-391 DQSYNSMNF
+391 
-400 VVKGDV
+400 
-406 ILCGYGFTAEDD
+406 E
-418 YLYQINRNTGEIL
+418 
-431 DRLELKKMPD
+431 
-441 LLVEQDGKLYVHTY
+441 
-455 SYDYV
+455 
-460 IDF
+460 

>member
-1 MKQME
+1 MKQPGKKYNDEDNM
-6 HSYKGEEKFLVNDL
+6 LVNDL
-20 KTIVSKARSK
+20 RSIVSKARSK

-44 RIGKRIVEEE
+44 RIGQRIVEQE
-54 QNGEARAE
+54 QNGASRAE
-62 YGKHIIEVASAALTE
+62 YGKHVIEVASAALTE
-77 EFGKG
+77 EFMKG
-82 FSETNLINFKKFFLL
+82 FSETNIRTFRKFFLI
-97 FKELEIH
+97 FNDLEIQQTLSAESNLPKH
-104 QTVSEEFRKQVLHL
+104 QTLSDESSLLPQKGQTQSAQFELRL

-131 DKKAREWYAKEAYE
+131 DKKAREWYAKEAFE

-205 EDTSLAES
+205 KDTSLAES

-354 AHPEETGISVTN
+354 AHPKEN
-366 GYAQP
+366 
-371 DSCFMF
+371 
-377 AYDLEQDKL
+377 DK
-386 LWRSA
+386 
-391 DQSYNSMNF
+391 
-400 VVKGDV
+400 
-406 ILCGYGFTAEDD
+406 E
-418 YLYQINRNTGEIL
+418 
-431 DRLELKKMPD
+431 
-441 LLVEQDGKLYVHTY
+441 
-455 SYDYV
+455 
-460 IDF
+460 